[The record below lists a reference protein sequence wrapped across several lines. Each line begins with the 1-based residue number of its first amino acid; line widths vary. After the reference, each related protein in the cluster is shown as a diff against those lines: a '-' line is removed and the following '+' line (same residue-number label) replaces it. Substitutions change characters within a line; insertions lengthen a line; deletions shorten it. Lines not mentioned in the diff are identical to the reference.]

1 MFKFDGRSAFL
12 YLTRVRDPKANVSM
26 KLEMDPN
33 RSAAQT
39 IIDTNNYT
47 LEYTPDSIKF
57 RYGSGKNSRKDF
69 DIPRI
74 EDYSVLQTLVLNFN
88 RIGGTITMGFGP
100 EGNMASYT
108 SEDNIS
114 GGFSNEDNYMYF
126 GRTVGG
132 SNFYKGFMGNVV
144 ITSRSQFR
152 IQAATTQATTT
163 QAATTQAAEA
173 PPTTNTSSWLSNCS
187 L

>member
-1 MFKFDGRSAFL
+1 MEVPTVD
-12 YLTRVRDPKANVSM
+12 
-26 KLEMDPN
+26 
-33 RSAAQT
+33 
-39 IIDTNNYT
+39 
-47 LEYTPDSIKF
+47 
-57 RYGSGKNSRKDF
+57 
-69 DIPRI
+69 
-74 EDYSVLQTLVLNFN
+74 LVQ
-88 RIGGTITMGFGP
+88 
-100 EGNMASYT
+100 GNMASYT

-152 IQAATTQATTT
+152 IQASQ
-163 QAATTQAAEA
+163 QQPKAATQAAEELF
-173 PPTTNTSSWLSNCS
+173 TTITKHKQLVVQ